1 VRKQALALLEEQSQK
16 ERIDLYY
23 ADESG
28 VSSEGYV
35 PYGWQFSDE
44 SACIASAKGQTLN
57 CFALIWRKNQI
68 SYAISQQNITA
79 DFIIRQFDELSL
91 TIEKPT
97 VVVMD
102 NAKVHTAAKIKLE
115 LEAWQ
120 KRGLFIFY
128 LPPYSPHLNIAERLW
143 KELKARWLRPEDYRS
158 NDQLFYAVKL
168 ALAAV
173 GKELFINLSDFQL

>member
-1 VRKQALALLEEQSQK
+1 MRKQALALLEEQSQK
-16 ERIDLYY
+16 EHIDLYY

-44 SACIASAKGQTLN
+44 QVCIASAKGQTLN
-57 CFALIWRKNQI
+57 CFALISRKNQI
-68 SYAISQQNITA
+68 RYAISQQNITA
-79 DFIIRQFDELSL
+79 DFIIRQLDKLSL

-97 VVVMD
+97 VVVLD
-102 NAKVHTAAKIKLE
+102 NAKVHTAAKVKLE

-120 KRGLFIFY
+120 KRGLFY

-143 KELKARWLRPEDYRS
+143 KELKARWLRPEDYLS
-158 NDQLFYAVKL
+158 TDQLFYAVKL

-173 GKELFINLSDFQL
+173 GKELFINFSDFQL